1 MQVGAPTGYAKVP
14 EGHKRTCAKVPERL
28 KCKLGLKIRS
38 FFWRSFLRLKVMFVS
53 PAFLVPVTTKGILT
67 FKSIK

>member
-1 MQVGAPTGYAKVP
+1 MQVGAKNQ
-14 EGHKRTCAKVPERL
+14 K
-28 KCKLGLKIRS
+28 
-38 FFWRSFLRLKVMFVS
+38 FFLEELFETKVMFVS